1 MTRRTTCTLAVGA
14 VVALAPAVA
23 LANGGSGPQGTI
35 EICHEGGTLTI
46 PAAQWWPYG
55 YLGATK
61 GACPEPSATPT
72 ATPVVTPE
80 PTPTSTPESSVTPT
94 PYDGDYVPTGPTS
107 GGYGIATATPTPVA
121 AATPLPP
128 TILQEPTPAPI
139 AAPTP
144 TVTPVASSTAVVP
157 RPADTG
163 HGDSGRSHPLRAVLI
178 APTVAVALL
187 FGARTTTR
195 ERGA

>member
-1 MTRRTTCTLAVGA
+1 MTRRTTCAVAVGA

-23 LANGGSGPQGTI
+23 LANGGSGPQG
-35 EICHEGGTLTI
+35 ELVICHEGETITI
-46 PAAQWWPYG
+46 PASQWWPYG

-61 GACPEPSATPT
+61 GACPEPSATPA
-72 ATPVVTPE
+72 ATPAVTPE
-80 PTPTSTPESSVTPT
+80 PSPTVTPT

-121 AATPLPP
+121 TPTPPPP
-128 TILQEPTPAPI
+128 TILPEPTPAPT

-144 TVTPVASSTAVVP
+144 ARTPVASSTAVVP
-157 RPADTG
+157 RPANTG
-163 HGDSGRSHPLRAVLI
+163 HGAADRAGGLRAALL

-187 FGARTTTR
+187 FGGRATTR
-195 ERGA
+195 ERGTR

>member
-1 MTRRTTCTLAVGA
+1 MTRRTTCAVAVGA

-23 LANGGSGPQGTI
+23 LANGGSGPQGTLV
-35 EICHEGGTLTI
+35 ICHEGETLTI

-61 GACPEPSATPT
+61 GACPEPSATPA
-72 ATPVVTPE
+72 ATPAVTPE
-80 PTPTSTPESSVTPT
+80 PSPTVTPT

-121 AATPLPP
+121 TPTPPPP
-128 TILQEPTPAPI
+128 TILPEPTPAPT

-144 TVTPVASSTAVVP
+144 ARTPVASSTAVVP
-157 RPADTG
+157 WPAHTG
-163 HGDSGRSHPLRAVLI
+163 QGAADRAGGLRAALL

-187 FGARTTTR
+187 FGGWATTR
-195 ERGA
+195 ERGER